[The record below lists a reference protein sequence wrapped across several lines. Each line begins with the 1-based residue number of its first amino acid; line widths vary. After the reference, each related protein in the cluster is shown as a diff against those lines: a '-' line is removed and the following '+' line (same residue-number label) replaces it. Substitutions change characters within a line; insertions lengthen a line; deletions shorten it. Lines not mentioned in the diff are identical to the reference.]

1 MNVPDGHVPEELL
14 AAFALGERSAGD
26 EGQHAHVEECAQ
38 CAAEIAALRETVVL
52 ASVGSED
59 ELVPPP
65 AWVWE
70 AVDAQ
75 LDAQSDA
82 QSDAQL
88 GAELGGEAG
97 AGGAGGAEGA
107 DASAGTSGSV
117 VDLARPRTSQ
127 RRARG
132 SQRRAH
138 RFSDR
143 VVAAVAAVALLAG
156 AGVGAFVARLAED
169 DASAPVAQRL
179 GDAQLTTVDE
189 AALPRGTAELQR
201 HDDRV
206 VLHVRAA
213 GLGDAAEAG
222 GGTREVWLINVDGKR
237 MVSLGLLAPG
247 ETGDFPVPERL
258 LGQGYRIVDISDE
271 PDDGDPL
278 HSGQSLARGTIEG

>member
-26 EGQHAHVEECAQ
+26 EGQHAHVERCAQ

-59 ELVPPP
+59 DLVPPP

-88 GAELGGEAG
+88 DAQLGAELGGEAG
-97 AGGAGGAEGA
+97 VEGSGGAEGA
-107 DASAGTSGSV
+107 DGSAGTSSSV

-138 RFSDR
+138 RFSER

-179 GDAQLTTVDE
+179 GA
-189 AALPRGTAELQR
+189 
-201 HDDRV
+201 
-206 VLHVRAA
+206 
-213 GLGDAAEAG
+213 
-222 GGTREVWLINVDGKR
+222 K
-237 MVSLGLLAPG
+237 
-247 ETGDFPVPERL
+247 
-258 LGQGYRIVDISDE
+258 
-271 PDDGDPL
+271 
-278 HSGQSLARGTIEG
+278 